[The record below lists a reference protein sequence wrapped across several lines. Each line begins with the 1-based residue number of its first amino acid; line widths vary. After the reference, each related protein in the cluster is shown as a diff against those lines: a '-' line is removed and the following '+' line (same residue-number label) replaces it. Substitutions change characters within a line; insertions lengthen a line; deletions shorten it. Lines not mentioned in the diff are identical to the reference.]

1 VRAIPDIV
9 GWWRG
14 LDRPL
19 RRLPRWG
26 AALVLALTVAL
37 CVWSGPAEYHYGHRA
52 VAALHKRL
60 KRGDRT
66 DFNLYETIDKRVA
79 RGESYWH
86 AALAEQRATRFP
98 TKPFLTVRLPTLAY
112 GYALWGL
119 IGWRVIALL
128 LWCVSLMGI
137 IVLFA
142 RRTTWPE
149 RLAAAAAAGTIGSI
163 AMIPKVG
170 LSHEAIAGLFLSSAL
185 VVYRP
190 QRWWPALLLAACGL
204 AVRELALPFLLLW
217 AAFAV
222 SERRWREFAA
232 VVAVIALFGIGLYF
246 HAQAVI
252 AERLPTDL
260 PSEGWTGMQGLPLT
274 LYGLMSTTPLGKVW
288 WHLGAP
294 LALLPFLGWA
304 SLGGRQGLF
313 ATLWFAGY
321 FLLTA
326 LFARQVNFYWLSLVL
341 PAYGAGLA
349 LVPRALWD
357 LVSALRRRR
366 GAASAGSPAT

>member
-9 GWWRG
+9 GWWSG

-37 CVWSGPAEYHYGHRA
+37 CVWSGPAEYHYGHHA
-52 VAALHKRL
+52 VADLNKRL
-60 KRGDRT
+60 KRGDRK
-66 DFNLYETIDKRVA
+66 DFDLYEAIDKRVA
-79 RGESYWH
+79 KGENYWH

-98 TKPFLTVRLPTLAY
+98 TKPFLTVRPPTIAY

-119 IGWRVIALL
+119 VGWRVIAFA
-128 LWCVSLMGI
+128 LWSVSLFGI
-137 IVLFA
+137 MVLFA
-142 RRTTWPE
+142 RRTLWPE
-149 RLAAAAAAGTIGSI
+149 RVAAAIAAGAIGSV
-163 AMIPKVG
+163 ALIPKVG
-170 LSHEAIAGLFLSSAL
+170 LSHEAMAGLFVSAAL
-185 VVYRP
+185 VVYRRH
-190 QRWWPALLLAACGL
+190 RWWPALLLAACGL

-222 SERRWREFAA
+222 SERRWREFGAVMA
-232 VVAVIALFGIGLYF
+232 VVALFAIGMFF
-246 HAQAVI
+246 HAQAVV
-252 AERLPTDL
+252 AQRLPTDL
-260 PSEGWTGMQGLPLT
+260 ASEGWTGMQGLPLT
-274 LYGLMSTTPLGKVW
+274 LYGLMSTTPLGKLW

-294 LALLPFLGWA
+294 LALLPLLGWA

-349 LVPRALWD
+349 LVPRAIWD
-357 LVSALRRRR
+357 LVSALRRRPD
-366 GAASAGSPAT
+366 AASAGLPAT